1 MSHLLPHLLLLVVVV
16 VRHIP
21 LLLRLRR
28 RRRRRMLP
36 PELLLLLLLLLLLQM
51 EQGDASRSAT
61 SRAIATGR
69 SRQEVKHAANTHL
82 RRGCWQ
88 EEAGNSH
95 LKKWGEL
102 YVTLAQLA
110 ALLANRNCCL

>member
-1 MSHLLPHLLLLVVVV
+1 MSHLLPHLLLLAVV

-21 LLLRLRR
+21 VLLLLRR

-36 PELLLLLLLLLLLQM
+36 PELLLLLLQM